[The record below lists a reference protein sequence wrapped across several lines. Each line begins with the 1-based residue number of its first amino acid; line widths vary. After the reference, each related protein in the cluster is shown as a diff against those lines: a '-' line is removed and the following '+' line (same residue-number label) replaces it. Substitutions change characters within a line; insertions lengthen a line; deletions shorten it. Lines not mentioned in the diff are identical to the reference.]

1 MVKLNARLMAE
12 IGLTLA
18 LGIVLHMIPLY
29 QLPQGG
35 RITPGSLVPI
45 FVLSIRRGP
54 KIGVLTGIVF
64 GLLVYLIEPFFVHPI
79 QFILD
84 YPLAFSLLGLSG
96 LIPNIPVLGIVIGM
110 LGRLLSH
117 IISGVVYFS
126 SYAPQGM
133 NPWVYS
139 ITYNASVI
147 LPDAILALV
156 ITIIILPRLP
166 KR

>member
-1 MVKLNARLMAE
+1 MSRLNARLIAE

-18 LGIVLHMIPLY
+18 LGIVLHMIPIY

-35 RITPGSLVPI
+35 RITPGSLVPL
-45 FVLSIRRGP
+45 FVISLRRGY
-54 KIGVLTGIVF
+54 KVGLITGAVF
-64 GLLVYLIEPFFVHPI
+64 GILVYFIEPFFVHPI
-79 QFILD
+79 QFVLD

-96 LIPNIPVLGIVIGM
+96 FVSNIPIVGVLLGAF
-110 LGRLLSH
+110 GRLLSH

-147 LPDAILALV
+147 LPDAFLALI

>member
-1 MVKLNARLMAE
+1 MGKLNPKLIAE
-12 IGLTLA
+12 IGLTLG

-45 FVLSIRRGP
+45 FVLSIRRGS
-54 KIGVLTGIVF
+54 KIGILTGAVF

-96 LIPNIPVLGIVIGM
+96 MVSNIPVVGIILGM

-133 NPWVYS
+133 NPWIYS
-139 ITYNASVI
+139 ITYNGSVV
-147 LPDAILALV
+147 LPDAILALI

>member
-1 MVKLNARLMAE
+1 MSKINAKLMAE

-18 LGIVLHMIPLY
+18 LGTVLHMIPLY

-54 KIGVLTGIVF
+54 KIGMLTGAVF
-64 GLLVYLIEPFFVHPI
+64 GLLVYIIEPFFVHPI

-96 LIPNIPVLGIVIGM
+96 LIGNMPVLGIIVGM
-110 LGRLLSH
+110 FGRLLSH
-117 IISGVVYFS
+117 VISGVVYFS

-133 NPWVYS
+133 NPWIYS

-147 LPDAILALV
+147 IPDAILALV

>member
-1 MVKLNARLMAE
+1 MGKINARLIAE

-18 LGIVLHMIPLY
+18 LGIVLHMIPIY

-45 FVLSIRRGP
+45 FVLSIRRGY
-54 KIGVLTGIVF
+54 KVGMLTGAIF

-84 YPLAFSLLGLSG
+84 YPLAFSLLGISG
-96 LIPNIPVLGIVIGM
+96 AIRGIPAIGIIAGTIC
-110 LGRLLSH
+110 RLLSH
-117 IISGVVYFS
+117 IVSGVVYFS
-126 SYAPQGM
+126 SYAPKGM

-139 ITYNASVI
+139 ISYNSSVI
-147 LPDAILALV
+147 LPDAILALL
-156 ITIIILPRLP
+156 ITIIILPKLP

>member
-1 MVKLNARLMAE
+1 MNRLNTRLIAE

-45 FVLSIRRGP
+45 FILSIRRGP
-54 KIGVLTGIVF
+54 KIGMLAGGIL

-96 LIPNIPVLGIVIGM
+96 MVPNIPVLGIILGM
-110 LGRLLSH
+110 IGRLLSH

-126 SYAPQGM
+126 SYAPQGI
-133 NPWVYS
+133 NPWIYS

>member
-1 MVKLNARLMAE
+1 MGKLNARLIAE

-18 LGIVLHMIPLY
+18 LGIVLHMIPIY

-35 RITPGSLVPI
+35 RITLGSLVPI
-45 FVLSIRRGP
+45 FVLSIRRGY
-54 KIGVLTGIVF
+54 KVGMLTGAIF

-84 YPLAFSLLGLSG
+84 YPLAFSLLGISG
-96 LIPNIPVLGIVIGM
+96 FIRGVPAIGIIVGTT
-110 LGRLLSH
+110 GRLLSH
-117 IISGVVYFS
+117 IVSGVVYFS
-126 SYAPQGM
+126 SYAPKGM
-133 NPWVYS
+133 NPWGYS
-139 ITYNASVI
+139 VSYNSSVI
-147 LPDAILALV
+147 LPDAVLALL

>member
-1 MVKLNARLMAE
+1 MNRFNARLVAE

-18 LGIVLHMIPLY
+18 LGIVLHMIPIY
-29 QLPQGG
+29 QMPQGG
-35 RITPGSLVPI
+35 RITPGSLVPL
-45 FVLSIRRGP
+45 FVLSLRRGYR
-54 KIGVLTGIVF
+54 IGMLTGAIF
-64 GLLVYLIEPFFVHPI
+64 GFLEYLIEPFFVHPI

-84 YPLAFSLLGLSG
+84 YPLAFSLLGLAG
-96 LIPNIPVLGIVIGM
+96 TIRGIPPLGIIVGTI
-110 LGRLLSH
+110 GRLLSH

-133 NPWVYS
+133 NPWIYS
-139 ITYNASVI
+139 ISYNASVI

-156 ITIIILPRLP
+156 ITILILPRLP

>member
-1 MVKLNARLMAE
+1 MGKINARLIAE

-18 LGIVLHMIPLY
+18 LGIVLHMIPIY

-45 FVLSIRRGP
+45 FVLSIRRGY
-54 KIGVLTGIVF
+54 KVGMLTGAIF

-84 YPLAFSLLGLSG
+84 YPLAFSLLGISG
-96 LIPNIPVLGIVIGM
+96 VIRGIPAIGIIAGTIC
-110 LGRLLSH
+110 RLLSH
-117 IISGVVYFS
+117 IVSGVVYFS
-126 SYAPQGM
+126 SYAPKGM

-139 ITYNASVI
+139 ISYNSSVI
-147 LPDAILALV
+147 LPDAILALL
-156 ITIIILPRLP
+156 ITIIILPKLP

>member
-1 MVKLNARLMAE
+1 MSRLNARLIAE

-18 LGIVLHMIPLY
+18 LGIVLHMIPIY

-35 RITPGSLVPI
+35 RITPGSLVPLFI
-45 FVLSIRRGP
+45 ISLRRGY
-54 KIGVLTGIVF
+54 KVGILTGAVF

-96 LIPNIPVLGIVIGM
+96 FVSNIPIIGM
-110 LGRLLSH
+110 ILGTAGRLLSH

-147 LPDAILALV
+147 LPDALLALI
-156 ITIIILPRLP
+156 ITILILPRLQ

>member
-1 MVKLNARLMAE
+1 MVKLNARLIAE

-29 QLPQGG
+29 QMPQGG
-35 RITPGSLVPI
+35 RITPGSLVPM

-156 ITIIILPRLP
+156 ITIIILPRLS

>member
-1 MVKLNARLMAE
+1 MVKLNARLIAE

-96 LIPNIPVLGIVIGM
+96 LITNIPALGIVIGT

-133 NPWVYS
+133 NPWIYS
-139 ITYNASVI
+139 ISYNASVI

-156 ITIIILPRLP
+156 ITVIILPRIP

>member
-1 MVKLNARLMAE
+1 MGRLNARLIAE

-18 LGIVLHMIPLY
+18 LGVVLHMVPIY

-35 RITPGSLVPI
+35 RITPGSLVPLFI
-45 FVLSIRRGP
+45 ISLRRGY
-54 KIGVLTGIVF
+54 KVGMLTGAVF

-96 LIPNIPVLGIVIGM
+96 LVSNIPIIGIVLGTTS
-110 LGRLLSH
+110 RLLSH

-126 SYAPQGM
+126 SYAPKGM

-147 LPDAILALV
+147 LPDALLALIV
-156 ITIIILPRLP
+156 TILILPRLQ

>member
-1 MVKLNARLMAE
+1 MNRLNTRLIVE

-18 LGIVLHMIPLY
+18 LGIVLHMIPIY

-35 RITPGSLVPI
+35 RITPGSLVPL
-45 FVLSIRRGP
+45 FVISLRRGYRV
-54 KIGVLTGIVF
+54 GMLTGAVF
-64 GLLVYLIEPFFVHPI
+64 GILVYLVEPFFVHPI

-84 YPLAFSLLGLSG
+84 YPLAFLLLGLSG
-96 LIPNIPVLGIVIGM
+96 FLSTIPIVGIILGVSF
-110 LGRLLSH
+110 RLLSH

-133 NPWVYS
+133 NPWIYS

-147 LPDAILALV
+147 LPDALLALI
-156 ITIIILPRLP
+156 ITILILPRLP

>member
-1 MVKLNARLMAE
+1 MNRLNARLIAE

-45 FVLSIRRGP
+45 FILSIRRGP
-54 KIGVLTGIVF
+54 KTGMLAGGVF

-96 LIPNIPVLGIVIGM
+96 MVPNIPVLGIILGM
-110 LGRLLSH
+110 IGRLLSH

-126 SYAPQGM
+126 SYAPQGT
-133 NPWVYS
+133 NPWIYS